1 MCEGWRFSFL
11 DYGVSVRN
19 VPQRLKQRGLSALP
33 QVERRAP
40 PCEWD
45 TVNPKKEKTLQ
56 ENSMLKYSAFAL
68 LVPAVCL
75 LAWSGW
81 GTQAQITQEELV
93 RNTQEI
99 FDAVAPGNAEPF
111 KKYFAEDAMF
121 FDEKGRSMD
130 KAALVKDVQPLPKG
144 YSGTIKLVRPKSHI
158 EGNIAIL
165 SYDLDETETIF
176 GQNMTARYHET
187 DTWMRRGGKWQIV
200 AGQVLRYYE
209 DPAPGKADTSKFPTY
224 VGTYQLG
231 PERTMLVTAEDG
243 HLFGQRN
250 GRPREEFTPEA
261 SDIFF
266 RKGVEGRILFG
277 QGEGGKVML
286 LIDRR
291 NNEDVVWKRIN

>member
-1 MCEGWRFSFL
+1 M
-11 DYGVSVRN
+11 
-19 VPQRLKQRGLSALP
+19 
-33 QVERRAP
+33 
-40 PCEWD
+40 
-45 TVNPKKEKTLQ
+45 TKKI
-56 ENSMLKYSAFAL
+56 FAMM
-68 LVPAVCL
+68 L
-75 LAWSGW
+75 LAGSAALAMHSPADEP
-81 GTQAQITQEELV
+81 TITQDELV
-93 RNTQEI
+93 RRTQEL
-99 FDAVAPGNAEPF
+99 FDSVASGNQEPF

-209 DPAPGKADTSKFPTY
+209 DPAVGKADTSKFKDY
-224 VGTYQLG
+224 AGTYRLG
-231 PERTMLVTAEDG
+231 PERTMTITTEDG
-243 HLFGQRN
+243 RLYATRD
-250 GRPREEFTPEA
+250 GRPREELIPEA
-261 SDIFF
+261 GDIFF

-277 QGEGGKVML
+277 RSDDGKVIT

-291 NNEDVVWKRIN
+291 NNEDVAWTKLK